1 MDEDGVLLNSYKKTD
16 KKIRYF
22 FSFAYYFYS
31 MTSFSVRNSPL
42 INMAAFVIVVA
53 GMKAAAPLVVP
64 FLLAVFLAIICAPPV
79 FWMQTKGL
87 PEIIG
92 LLLVIS
98 VIVAVWILLVTLIG
112 SSMTDFSR
120 NVPKYQQ
127 TLQEQTVGW
136 WQWLNEHGVAID
148 RRMLADTF
156 NPGKILKMA
165 ANTLNGLGGML
176 TNTFVIFLTFFFILS
191 EAAGFP
197 DKLRAIQGNQSLAL
211 EKYGE
216 IAAGVNRYLGIKTLT
231 SLFTGVIVGFALSL
245 QGLDYAVMWGVVAF
259 FFNFIP
265 NIGSIIAAIPALL
278 LSLVQ
283 LGGGAAL
290 VTGGIYLCL
299 NIVIGSIVEPRVMGK
314 GVGLSVLVVFLSL
327 AFWGWVLGP
336 VGMLLSVPL
345 TMAVRIALE
354 GNENT
359 RWLAILLASNGEDQ
373 HQRSQPKNKRFCGR
387 GKRIATDTILFPVC

>member
-1 MDEDGVLLNSYKKTD
+1 
-16 KKIRYF
+16 
-22 FSFAYYFYS
+22 
-31 MTSFSVRNSPL
+31 
-42 INMAAFVIVVA
+42 MAAFVIVVA

-79 FWMQTKGL
+79 FWLQKRGL
-87 PEIIG
+87 PEFVG
-92 LLLVIS
+92 MLLMIS
-98 VIVAVWILLVTLIG
+98 VILGVWLSLVTLIG
-112 SSMTDFSR
+112 SSMTDFSS

-127 TLQEQTVGW
+127 NLLEQTAGW
-136 WQWLNEHGVAID
+136 WQWLDKQGITLD
-148 RRMLADTF
+148 RSILTDTF
-156 NPGKILKMA
+156 NPGKLLKMA

-197 DKLRAIQGNQSLAL
+197 CKLRAIQGEQSLAL
-211 EKYGE
+211 VKYSE
-216 IAAGVNRYLGIKTLT
+216 IAQGVNRYLGIKTLT
-231 SLFTGVIVGFALSL
+231 SLVTGVTVALGLSL
-245 QGLDYAVMWGVVAF
+245 QGLDYAIMWGVVAF

-265 NIGSIIAAIPALL
+265 NIGSIIAAIPAVL

-283 LGGGAAL
+283 LGWGAAIL
-290 VTGGIYLCL
+290 TGGIYFVV
-299 NIVIGSIVEPRVMGK
+299 NIVIGSIIEPRVMGK

-354 GNENT
+354 GTENT
-359 RWLAILLASNGEDQ
+359 RWLAILLASNREIN
-373 HQRSQPKNKRFCGR
+373 RRKKNEAEEEKE
-387 GKRIATDTILFPVC
+387 

>member
-1 MDEDGVLLNSYKKTD
+1 MASL
-16 KKIRYF
+16 
-22 FSFAYYFYS
+22 
-31 MTSFSVRNSPL
+31 SVRNSPL

-79 FWMQTKGL
+79 FWLQKRGL
-87 PEIIG
+87 PEFVG
-92 LLLVIS
+92 MLLMIS
-98 VIVAVWILLVTLIG
+98 VILGVWLSLVTLIG
-112 SSMTDFSR
+112 SSMTDFSS

-127 TLQEQTVGW
+127 NLLEQTAGW
-136 WQWLNEHGVAID
+136 WQWLDKQGITLD
-148 RRMLADTF
+148 RSILTDTF
-156 NPGKILKMA
+156 NPGKLLKMA

-197 DKLRAIQGNQSLAL
+197 CKLRAIQGEQSLAL
-211 EKYGE
+211 VKYSE
-216 IAAGVNRYLGIKTLT
+216 IAQGVNRYLGIKTLT
-231 SLFTGVIVGFALSL
+231 SLVTGVTVALGLSL
-245 QGLDYAVMWGVVAF
+245 QGLDYAIMWGVVAF

-265 NIGSIIAAIPALL
+265 NIGSIIAAIPAVL

-283 LGGGAAL
+283 LGWGAAIL
-290 VTGGIYLCL
+290 TGGIYFVV
-299 NIVIGSIVEPRVMGK
+299 NIVIGSIIEPRVMGK

-354 GNENT
+354 GTENT
-359 RWLAILLASNGEDQ
+359 RWLAILLASNREIN
-373 HQRSQPKNKRFCGR
+373 RRKKNEAEEEKE
-387 GKRIATDTILFPVC
+387 

>member
-1 MDEDGVLLNSYKKTD
+1 
-16 KKIRYF
+16 
-22 FSFAYYFYS
+22 
-31 MTSFSVRNSPL
+31 
-42 INMAAFVIVVA
+42 MAAFVIVVA

-79 FWMQTKGL
+79 FWMQKKGL

-92 LLLVIS
+92 LLLM
-98 VIVAVWILLVTLIG
+98 IVLIVGVWFLLVTLIG
-112 SSMTDFSR
+112 TSMTDFSR

-127 TLQEQTVGW
+127 SLLEQTAGW
-136 WQWLNEHGVAID
+136 WQWLTDQGVALD
-148 RRMLADTF
+148 RSMLTDTF

-197 DKLRAIQGNQSLAL
+197 GKLRAIQGNQSLAL

-216 IAAGVNRYLGIKTLT
+216 IATGVNRYLGIKTLT

-245 QGLDYAVMWGVVAF
+245 QGIDYAIMWGVVAF

-265 NIGSIIAAIPALL
+265 NIGSIIAAIPAVLL
-278 LSLVQ
+278 ALVQ

-290 VTGGIYLCL
+290 VTGGIYLAV

-354 GNENT
+354 GSENT
-359 RWLAILLASNGEDQ
+359 RWLAILLASNREISLRQVDSVNQ
-373 HQRSQPKNKRFCGR
+373 EEERE
-387 GKRIATDTILFPVC
+387 

>member
-1 MDEDGVLLNSYKKTD
+1 
-16 KKIRYF
+16 
-22 FSFAYYFYS
+22 
-31 MTSFSVRNSPL
+31 
-42 INMAAFVIVVA
+42 MAAFVIVVA

-79 FWMQTKGL
+79 FWMQAKGL
-87 PEIIG
+87 PESIG

-98 VIVAVWILLVTLIG
+98 VIVAVWILLVTLVG
-112 SSMTDFSR
+112 SSMTDFSS

-127 TLQEQTVGW
+127 TLQGQTAGW
-136 WQWLNEHGVAID
+136 WQWLNEHGLALD
-148 RRMLADTF
+148 RSLLADTF

-191 EAAGFP
+191 EAAGFSG
-197 DKLRAIQGNQSLAL
+197 KLRAIQGDQSSAL

-231 SLFTGVIVGFALSL
+231 SLLTGAIVGGALSL
-245 QGLDYAVMWGVVAF
+245 QGLDYAIMWGVVAF

-265 NIGSIIAAIPALL
+265 NIGSIIAAIPAII

-290 VTGGIYLCL
+290 ITGGIYLFV
-299 NIVIGSIVEPRVMGK
+299 NIVIGSILEPRVMGK

-359 RWLAILLASNGEDQ
+359 RWLAILLASNGEIGTREVS
-373 HQRSQPKNKRFCGR
+373 QRTRDYAGEER
-387 GKRIATDTILFPVC
+387 G

>member
-1 MDEDGVLLNSYKKTD
+1 
-16 KKIRYF
+16 
-22 FSFAYYFYS
+22 
-31 MTSFSVRNSPL
+31 
-42 INMAAFVIVVA
+42 MAAFVIVVA

-79 FWMQTKGL
+79 FWMQKRGL
-87 PEIIG
+87 PEFVG
-92 LLLVIS
+92 MLLMIS
-98 VIVAVWILLVTLIG
+98 VILGVWLSLVTLIG
-112 SSMTDFSR
+112 SSMTDFSS

-127 TLQEQTVGW
+127 NLLEQTAGW
-136 WQWLNEHGVAID
+136 WQWLDKQGITLD
-148 RRMLADTF
+148 RSILTDTF
-156 NPGKILKMA
+156 NPGKLLKMA

-197 DKLRAIQGNQSLAL
+197 CKLRAIQGEQSLAL
-211 EKYGE
+211 VKYSE
-216 IAAGVNRYLGIKTLT
+216 IAQGVNRYLGIKTLT
-231 SLFTGVIVGFALSL
+231 SLVTGVTVALGLSL
-245 QGLDYAVMWGVVAF
+245 QGLDYAIMWGVVAF

-265 NIGSIIAAIPALL
+265 NIGSIIAAIPAVL

-283 LGGGAAL
+283 LGWGAAIL
-290 VTGGIYLCL
+290 TGGIYFVV
-299 NIVIGSIVEPRVMGK
+299 NIVIGSIIEPRVMGK

-354 GNENT
+354 GTENT
-359 RWLAILLASNGEDQ
+359 RWLAILLASNREIN
-373 HQRSQPKNKRFCGR
+373 RRKKNEAEEEKE
-387 GKRIATDTILFPVC
+387 